1 MAYNTA
7 PTVTTKVT
15 PFFANYKGH
24 FFVCPL
30 VTYRNPNAAEDT
42 PKAFGTSYATFLTRI
57 QALKDDTHVQVL
69 GGGYQGIKVARA
81 KTLDPDDEPLPFP
94 EVLGLPGSGGL
105 K

>member
-1 MAYNTA
+1 M
-7 PTVTTKVT
+7 TTKVT

-57 QALKDDTHVQVL
+57 QALKDEGYTHIQVL
-69 GGGYQGIKVARA
+69 WGGGYQRMRVARA
-81 KTLDPDDEPLPFP
+81 ETPKPDNEPLPFA
-94 EVLGLPGSGGL
+94 EALALLGSRGL
-105 K
+105 E